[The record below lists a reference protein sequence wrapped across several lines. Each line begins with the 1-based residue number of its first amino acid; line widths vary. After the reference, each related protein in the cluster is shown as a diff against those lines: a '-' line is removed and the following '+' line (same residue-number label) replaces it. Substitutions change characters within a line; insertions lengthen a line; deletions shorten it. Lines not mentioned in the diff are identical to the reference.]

1 MVSSIVGNYL
11 VSKGVIT
18 IEQFKDLLVE
28 QRKVRVKLGLIAVAE
43 GLMTQEEADKVN
55 KLQANMDKRFGDI
68 AIERKYLTEGQVQA
82 LLRKQGNA
90 YLAFAQALENQQLMT
105 VEQLE
110 QYMVDFQRDNQF
122 TASNIEDLKSDDI
135 DRILPL
141 YMPIDGGEYLELAGT
156 AMRTLMRC
164 VDAEIYPERAY
175 IASRCEAD
183 NGAIQLVEGDPSV
196 TSGMFGKGEALWP
209 TASIF
214 GQEAFMEV
222 NEDALDAIGEL
233 LNCINGLYAS
243 AVSHKGIAL
252 ELCPPEFNT
261 HVSAVEGEEMLILP
275 VHIQG
280 QKVDFVI
287 AIGNKIEMKQGA

>member
-1 MVSSIVGNYL
+1 MISNIVGNYL

-18 IEQFKDLLVE
+18 FEQFKDLLVE
-28 QRKVRVKLGLIAVAE
+28 QRKARVKLGLIAVAE
-43 GLMTQEEADKVN
+43 GLMTQEEADKIN
-55 KLQANMDKRFGDI
+55 KLQANMDKRFGEI
-68 AIERKYLTEGQVQA
+68 AVEKKYLTEGQVMA
-82 LLRKQGNA
+82 LLKKQGNA
-90 YLAFAQALENQQLMT
+90 YLTFAQALENQQLMT

-110 QYMVDFQRDNQF
+110 QYMVDFQHDNQF
-122 TASNIEDLKSDDI
+122 TASNMEDLKSDDI

-141 YMPIDGGEYLELAGT
+141 YMPIDGGEYLEMAGI

-164 VDAEIYPERAY
+164 VDSEVYPEKAY

-183 NGAIQLVEGDPSV
+183 NGAIQFVEGEPSV
-196 TSGMFGKGEALWP
+196 TCGMLGKEEALWP

-214 GQEAFMEV
+214 GREAFLEV
-222 NEDALDAIGEL
+222 DEDALDAIGEL

-243 AVSHKGIAL
+243 AVSQRGIL
-252 ELCPPEFNT
+252 LDLCPPEFDVNI
-261 HVSAVEGEEMLILP
+261 SAVEAEEMLVLP
-275 VHIQG
+275 IHIQG